1 MKFDAAKRIQ
11 QVFGPLIAVTL
22 VIYFIY
28 HLIQGERGVLSWM
41 RLKQRI
47 DVAEKRLDE
56 VQMEQNALEQ
66 RVHLLRPDSL
76 DPDMLEERAR
86 VVLNFARKDE
96 IIVQDKELLKEEL
109 LKDKEYLKKDK
120 S

>member
-1 MKFDAAKRIQ
+1 MKFDGTKKIQ
-11 QVFGPLIAVTL
+11 LVLGPLIAITL

-47 DVAEKRLDE
+47 SVAEKRLDD

-66 RVHLLRPDSL
+66 RVLLLRPDSL

-86 VVLNFARKDE
+86 VVLNFAREGE
-96 IIVQDKELLKEEL
+96 IIVQDKELF
-109 LKDKEYLKKDK
+109 KDKE
-120 S
+120 

>member
-1 MKFDAAKRIQ
+1 MKFDAAKRVQ

-22 VIYFIY
+22 VIYFVY

-41 RLKQRI
+41 RLNQRI
-47 DVAEKRLDE
+47 TVAEKRLDE
-56 VQMEQNALEQ
+56 VQVEQNALEQ

-96 IIVQDKELLKEEL
+96 IIIQDQELFKNKELLKNE
-109 LKDKEYLKKDK
+109 
-120 S
+120 

>member
-1 MKFDAAKRIQ
+1 MKFDAAKRVQ
-11 QVFGPLIAVTL
+11 QIFGPLIAVTL
-22 VIYFIY
+22 VIYFVY

-41 RLKQRI
+41 RLNQRI
-47 DVAEKRLDE
+47 TVAEKRLDE

-96 IIVQDKELLKEEL
+96 IIIQDQDLFKNKEISKNE
-109 LKDKEYLKKDK
+109 
-120 S
+120 